1 MTQPTF
7 VFVDHTAA
15 TGGAELGLERFLL
28 RTKLPTRLLLFER
41 GPLESRLRAKRYGDI
56 EVQQRADESR
66 PSLIRQFWR
75 LRSAM
80 RAAPDDVY
88 VSNSMRAALMVS
100 LARPRRSRHL
110 YYLQDGL
117 DAASL
122 GLVKRLLM
130 GYVVLPRVAGLLGNS
145 RWTLSTVPARCKRLP
160 ARVVYSLSGTDDF
173 VEGASARTKGPLR
186 IASLS
191 RIVHW
196 KGIDVLVTA
205 VRRLCDEGLGDRI
218 ELTVAGAPIFGDDD
232 YYQQISEEVG
242 SLRCAVRMLGHVD
255 DIHSILSSA
264 DVLVHASRRPE
275 PFGQVI
281 VQGLAAGLIVLAT
294 RHGGPAEIVQ
304 DGVNGFLYD
313 SEQDSQLATLLRRA
327 LDGTIDPDLM
337 SAAAKE
343 RARDFNDKNLTELME
358 AALVELARG
367 ASTAARRV
375 MVPRR
380 SATRSST
387 PTTT

>member
-1 MTQPTF
+1 MRIERLGDMTQLSF

-28 RTKLPTRLLLFER
+28 RTKLPARLVLFEH
-41 GPLESRLRAKRYGDI
+41 GPLEYRLRAKRYSEID
-56 EVQQRADESR
+56 VLQRVDDSR

-100 LARPRRSRHL
+100 LARPGKSRHL

-130 GYVVLPRVAGLLGNS
+130 RYVVLPRVTGLLVNS
-145 RWTLSTVPARCKRLP
+145 RWTLSTVPARWRRLP
-160 ARVVYSLSGTDDF
+160 ARVVYSLSGTDGL
-173 VEGASARTKGPLR
+173 VGGVSTRTETPTNGPLR

-196 KGIDVLVTA
+196 KGIDVVVAA
-205 VRRLCDEGLGDRI
+205 VRRLCDEGLADRI
-218 ELTVAGAPIFGDDD
+218 ELTIAGAPIFGDDG
-232 YYQQISEEVG
+232 YYQQISEAVG
-242 SLRCAVRMLGHVD
+242 SLSCAVHMLGQVE
-255 DIHSILSSA
+255 DISSVLNSA
-264 DVLVHASRRPE
+264 DVLVHASRHPE

-294 RHGGPAEIVQ
+294 RHGGPAEIIQ
-304 DGVNGFLYD
+304 DGVDGFLYD
-313 SEQDSQLATLLRRA
+313 AEQDSQLATLLHRA
-327 LDGTIDPDLM
+327 LDGTIDPDSM
-337 SAAAKE
+337 SSAAKE
-343 RARDFNDKNLTELME
+343 RARDFSDTNLTKLME
-358 AALVELARG
+358 IALVELARG
-367 ASTAARRV
+367 E
-375 MVPRR
+375 
-380 SATRSST
+380 
-387 PTTT
+387 